1 MNEKDLEHAWFYQ
14 TNPED
19 TLSGAIAI
27 EEGSCISPLPWPSM
41 ALEHGYATTPDEYY
55 SRLYNSACEAAQK
68 SALNLT
74 QTPDRQISHAIR
86 TMDDYSRIENELTA
100 RLSEWMGDYTGISQ
114 DLQTSIESIATN
126 SNHSH
131 FDAHILSLHN
141 QLISLSDKREKL
153 AHFIESEMPNIA
165 PNLTQMAGPLLA
177 ARLISIA
184 GSLEKL
190 AKKPSGTLQV
200 LGAENALFAH
210 LRGRATS
217 PKHGVIY
224 THEYISKTHP
234 SLRGNIA
241 RAFSGKLSIAARID
255 YYSGTL
261 NPELHSE
268 LLTKIDQIRSRGG
281 SK

>member
-1 MNEKDLEHAWFYQ
+1 MDHECIENAWFCQ
-14 TNPED
+14 TIPES
-19 TLSGAIAI
+19 TLSESLEI
-27 EEGSCISPLPWPSM
+27 EEGSCISPHPWPSM
-41 ALEHGYATTPDEYY
+41 AIECGYVSTTEEYY
-55 SRLYNSACEAAQK
+55 SRLYDSAFQAAQK
-68 SALNLT
+68 SASDLT

-86 TMDDYSRIENELTA
+86 TMDDYSRIENELTV
-100 RLSEWMGDYTGISQ
+100 RLSEWLGDYAGLSQ
-114 DLQTSIESIATN
+114 DIPTSLETISTQ
-126 SNHSH
+126 SHHSH
-131 FDAHILSLHN
+131 FHEHIFSLHN
-141 QLISLSDKREKL
+141 QLNSLSTEREKL
-153 AHFIESEMPNIA
+153 AHFIESEMPHIA

-184 GSLEKL
+184 GGLGKL

-234 SLRGNIA
+234 RLRGNAA
-241 RAFSGKLSIAARID
+241 RAFSGKLSIAARVD

-261 NPELHSE
+261 NPELHSD
-268 LLTKIDQIRSRGG
+268 LIKKMDQIRSRGG
-281 SK
+281 NK